1 MGFKKRKKGKLKFI
15 LLGLLVLIV
24 ILYINYAGSATWKYW
39 VTYPQLDKDRAELQE
54 KRKTPKQYIANQAHK
69 GVMHS
74 HTYWS
79 HDSRGTEEEILDAAK
94 KAKLEF
100 IFLAD
105 HKRSMMDVFPRS
117 LHGIYDGIIIE
128 GGTEGGN
135 GLMVSPFD
143 SVTLDWKKDENIL
156 INEVVNNGGLVTYVH
171 TEDPHQWD
179 NPDYQAM
186 EIYNI
191 HTDLIDEDGL
201 LPFLINNLICGR
213 KFHHWGY
220 WELYDPQTEILAN
233 WDSLNMGRQIVGI
246 GAVDAHNNQS
256 VRARYLDDGR
266 VQWIGP
272 NADTLSED
280 EEGWKEKLLLGDPD
294 EFGWAF
300 KWELDPYFNSFNFVN
315 NYVFCDTF
323 SSVNIKENI
332 IKGHVYL
339 SFESLAEANGF
350 QYFSSDETNSV
361 SGILGDSVALE
372 HITHVK
378 AVSPLPVKYQ
388 LFRNGKL
395 IDETEEAYGYE
406 YAINNTDGNY
416 RIVAEL
422 KLGGSWYPWI
432 FTNPIYVY

>member
-1 MGFKKRKKGKLKFI
+1 MSIIKTIKKLLKYISLSVLSVLGILFI
-15 LLGLLVLIV
+15 IYVGPSI
-24 ILYINYAGSATWKYW
+24 WKYW
-39 VTYPQLDKDRAELQE
+39 VTYPQLDKVRTELGE
-54 KRKTPKQYIANQAHK
+54 KRKTPKQYITNPSHK

-79 HDSRGTEEEILDAAK
+79 HDSRGTKEEILSAAK

-117 LHGIYDGIIIE
+117 LHGVMDGIIIE
-128 GGTEGGN
+128 AGTESST

-143 SVTLDWKKDENIL
+143 SLTLDWNKDEDKL
-156 INEVVNNGGLVTYVH
+156 IHEIVNNGGLVTYVH
-171 TEDPHQWD
+171 TEKAHKWH

-201 LPFLINNLICGR
+201 LPFLINNLVCGR
-213 KFHHWGY
+213 KYNHWGF

-256 VRARYLDDGR
+256 FRARYMEDGR
-266 VQWIGP
+266 VQWIGS
-272 NADTLSED
+272 NADTLSENQP
-280 EEGWKEKLLLGDPD
+280 GWKEKILLGEAD

-300 KWELDPYFNSFNFVN
+300 KWELDPYFNSFNFMN
-315 NYVFCDTF
+315 NHVFCDTF
-323 SSVNIKENI
+323 SNVNIKENI
-332 IKGHVYL
+332 IKGHVFL

-350 QYFSSDETNSV
+350 QYFSTDETNNV
-361 SGILGDSVALE
+361 SGILGDSVALSN
-372 HITHVK
+372 ITHVN

-388 LFRNGKL
+388 LFRNGKM
-395 IDETEEAYGYE
+395 IFEKEDIYGFE
-406 YAINNTDGNY
+406 YDIKDTKGNY

-422 KLGGSWYPWI
+422 KLGKKWYPWI